1 MIEENFFLITLYD
14 INFYE
19 DKMIKKIKY
28 IIIPILLCLTFNS
41 YAQEKFMSSDIEVS
55 VKGLVCD
62 FCAQS
67 ISKLFSKEKSVKAI
81 DVNLDQWMIKIDLKD
96 GYKMDDTKIT
106 KLITDSGYNVERINR
121 IE

>member
-1 MIEENFFLITLYD
+1 M
-14 INFYE
+14 
-19 DKMIKKIKY
+19 KKIKY
-28 IIIPILLCLTFNS
+28 IVIPILLCLTLNS
-41 YAQEKFMSSDIEVS
+41 YAQEKDMSSDIEVN

-67 ISKLFSKEKSVKAI
+67 IAKLFGKEKSVKAI
-81 DVNLDQWMIKIDLKD
+81 DVNLDKGMIKIDLKE

-106 KLITDSGYNVERINR
+106 KLITDSGYNVEGINR

>member
-1 MIEENFFLITLYD
+1 MIVENFFLIILYD

-19 DKMIKKIKY
+19 GYIMKKIKY
-28 IIIPILLCLTFNS
+28 IVIPILLCLTLNS
-41 YAQEKFMSSDIEVS
+41 YAQEQDISSDIEVS

-67 ISKLFSKEKSVKAI
+67 ITKLFGKEESVEAI
-81 DVNLDQWMIKIDLKD
+81 DVNLDKGIIKIDLKD
-96 GYKMDDTKIT
+96 GHKMDDTKIT
-106 KLITDSGYNVERINR
+106 KLITDSGYNVEGINR